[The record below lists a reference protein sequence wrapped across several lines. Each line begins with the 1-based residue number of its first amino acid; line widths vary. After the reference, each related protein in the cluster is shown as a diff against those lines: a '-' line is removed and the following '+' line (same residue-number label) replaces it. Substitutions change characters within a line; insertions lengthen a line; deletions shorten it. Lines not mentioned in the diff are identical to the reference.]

1 MEPCRVRC
9 VRSGNSEPFCIF
21 WQGLFQVEMTGSP
34 GGSIE
39 VDKAPALKD
48 PVEDGCR
55 HIFVV

>member
-1 MEPCRVRC
+1 
-9 VRSGNSEPFCIF
+9 
-21 WQGLFQVEMTGSP
+21 MTGSP